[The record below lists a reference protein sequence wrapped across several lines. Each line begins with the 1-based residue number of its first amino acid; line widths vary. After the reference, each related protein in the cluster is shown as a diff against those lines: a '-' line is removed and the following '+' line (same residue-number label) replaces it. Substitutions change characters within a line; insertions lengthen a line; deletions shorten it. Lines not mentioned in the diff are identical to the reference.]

1 MNSLHNYDE
10 LTRRNVM
17 KQLAYG
23 SLGVSMAGSL
33 ASPSLEAASMPG
45 TRVPTAKH
53 VIYLYMNGAMSQL
66 DTFDAKDNQEL
77 MGGSKAI
84 HTNTDGAKMGNYL
97 PMLASMSEKFAIIR
111 SMQVDT
117 GSHQQANYKAHTSY
131 DMRPDILHPCFGS
144 WVTKL
149 TGKTNQTLPGTIR
162 INGGSP
168 TGAGFFESEHTP
180 LIVRRPDQGIQ
191 YSQRSQTV
199 KEHTFDKR
207 LGLLEQ
213 LNQNYKNTHKTKR
226 VNDYSYAYEA
236 ALKLMRSEDL
246 KTFDIS
252 LEPDH
257 VHQAYGKNSFGK
269 GCLLAR
275 RLVEQ
280 KARFI
285 EVNFGGWD
293 HHFNMYESFPEKAQQ
308 LDQAMGALLIDLEQR
323 GLLHETLVVL
333 TTEFGRTPVVT
344 DSRKG
349 RDHYPIAFSSVL
361 AGGGIK
367 GGQVY
372 GVTDEECKNVLEN
385 PVRHKDLNATIGYA
399 LGLPMTKILYSNSG
413 RPFTAADKGTPLL
426 SLFER
431 SQNV

>member
-1 MNSLHNYDE
+1 MGDKLP
-10 LTRRNVM
+10 L
-17 KQLAYG
+17 LANL
-23 SLGVSMAGSL
+23 S
-33 ASPSLEAASMPG
+33 
-45 TRVPTAKH
+45 
-53 VIYLYMNGAMSQL
+53 
-66 DTFDAKDNQEL
+66 D
-77 MGGSKAI
+77 
-84 HTNTDGAKMGNYL
+84 
-97 PMLASMSEKFAIIR
+97 KFSVIR

-131 DMRPDILHPCFGS
+131 NMRPDILHPCFGS

-191 YSQRSQTV
+191 YSTKSKAVT
-199 KEHTFDKR
+199 EHTFEKR
-207 LGLLEQ
+207 LGLLDQ
-213 LNQNYKNTHKTKR
+213 LNQSYKNKYKTKR
-226 VNDYSYAYEA
+226 VKDYSYAYEA

-252 LEPDH
+252 LEPEH
-257 VHQAYGKNSFGK
+257 IHNAYGNNSFGK

-323 GLLHETLVVL
+323 GLLNETLVVL
-333 TTEFGRTPVVT
+333 TTEFGRTPIVT
-344 DSRKG
+344 DARKG

-367 GGQVY
+367 GGQAY
-372 GVTDEECKNVLEN
+372 GRTDEECKQVLEN

-399 LGLPMTKILYSNSG
+399 MGLPMTKILHSSSG
-413 RPFTAADKGTPLL
+413 RPFTAADKGTPLY